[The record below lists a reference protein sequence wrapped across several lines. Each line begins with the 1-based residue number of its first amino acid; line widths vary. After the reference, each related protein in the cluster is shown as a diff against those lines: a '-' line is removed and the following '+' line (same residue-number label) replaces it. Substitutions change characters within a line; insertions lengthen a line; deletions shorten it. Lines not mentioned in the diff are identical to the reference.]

1 MTLLEVAAKNYPNKV
16 AIIDDKRTI
25 TYVELLSESNQLASY
40 YYHHCQL
47 GAGSRIGILS
57 RNHISLIQ
65 SIFAASRV
73 GADLYLLNTERSK
86 EQMQEFMSVQKLDAL
101 IMDAEFD
108 SMIDADYAGITILSE
123 ESKNNKTEKLP
134 RASTGKIILQT
145 GGTTGKPKQAGHKPS
160 IFNYINP
167 FLALIKR
174 LNLTDYQTAFISTP
188 IFHGYGIAVLLLFI
202 PLGKKCIIT
211 SRFQVERASCLIQQ
225 HHVEFMTVVPVMLD
239 RMLKTNVKALESLR
253 CIASGG
259 AWLSPS
265 LVHHTEKSL
274 GSVLN
279 NLYGTSEAG
288 LNIIATPEDLKYS
301 PETLGKKINGV
312 NLKILDGDYQ
322 EVSSGVIGEI
332 CVKGNLSDP
341 RNNNNWVRTGDLG
354 YQDEHGYFF
363 LCGRSDDMIIS
374 GGENVFPFDIEKVLL
389 EHPDI
394 RDAAVIGMEDEEFGQ
409 RLKAFVKTTALS
421 EHTILEWLRPRVAR
435 YQIPKE
441 IVIVEDIPYTPVGKP
456 DKKKLI

>member
-1 MTLLEVAAKNYPNKV
+1 MTLLEVAARRYPDKI
-16 AIIDDKRTI
+16 AIVDDKRTI
-25 TYVELLSESNQLASY
+25 TYAELLTESKQLANY
-40 YYHHCQL
+40 YYHHYQL
-47 GAGSRIGILS
+47 RAGSRIGILC

-65 SIFAASRV
+65 SILAVSRV

-86 EQMQEFMSVQKLDAL
+86 EQLKEFMSVQKLDAL

-123 ESKNNKTEKLP
+123 ESKNSDIEKIP
-134 RASTGKIILQT
+134 RSSSSKIILQT

-174 LNLTDYQTAFISTP
+174 LNLVDYHTAFISTP

-211 SRFQVERASCLIQQ
+211 SRFHVERASSLIRQ
-225 HHVEFMTVVPVMLD
+225 HQVEFMTVVPIMLD
-239 RMLKTNVKALESLR
+239 RMLKSDIKELESLR

-259 AWLSPS
+259 ARLSPS
-265 LVHHTEKSL
+265 LVHKAERSL
-274 GSVLN
+274 GSVLY

-288 LNIIATPEDLKYS
+288 LNIIATPEDLNYS
-301 PETLGKKINGV
+301 AETVGKKINGV
-312 NLKILDGDYQ
+312 NLKILDGFDQ

-332 CVKGNLSDP
+332 CVKGTLSGR
-341 RNNNNWVRTGDLG
+341 RNKNKWIRTGDLG

-374 GGENVFPFDIEKVLL
+374 GGENVYPFDIEKVLL

-394 RDAAVIGMEDEEFGQ
+394 RDAAVIGMEDEAFGQ
-409 RLKAFVKTTALS
+409 RLKAFVKTTTLS
-421 EHTILEWLRPRVAR
+421 EHTILEWLRPRIAR
-435 YQIPKE
+435 YQMPKE

-456 DKKKLI
+456 DKKRLI